1 MKMSVKVS
9 VVIPVYQAERYLR
22 QCLDSVLGQDLR
34 EIEVIC
40 VDDCSTDGSVDIL
53 TGYSGKDSRVRVLR
67 NPENL
72 YAGRCRN
79 RGLEAARGEYLL
91 FMDADDWLFPDSLR
105 RVYEAASRRRVDI
118 LRCRAMD
125 VDDRTG
131 KTSLSVHNGLKR
143 VPFFL
148 FDQVVRYPDFYRLF
162 PKVCVAPWGG
172 IVRRQFLLER
182 DIRFNDLLCVNDR
195 SFFWET
201 VLKAERI
208 VFSREFLIHYRTNIS
223 SSLVGGRIR
232 NFDCHFASYQLVSA
246 LCEELPS
253 RLRRSILDGE
263 LLDIANW
270 LERSSGTALGPEVW
284 EMTHQ
289 FINAIDR
296 SCWNGN
302 VEKTKWYQRIYS
314 PSTAF

>member
-1 MKMSVKVS
+1 MSVKVS

-40 VDDCSTDGSVDIL
+40 VDDCSTDGSVGIL
-53 TGYSGKDSRVRVLR
+53 TEYSWKDSRVRVLR

-72 YAGRCRN
+72 YAGCCRN

-91 FMDADDWLFPDSLR
+91 FMDADDWLFPDSLG
-105 RVYEAASRRRVDI
+105 RVYEAASRRRVDV

-148 FDQVVRYPDFYRLF
+148 FDRVVRYPAFYWLF
-162 PKVCVAPWGG
+162 PKVCAAPWGG

-182 DIRFNDLLCVNDR
+182 DIQFNDLLCVNDR

-208 VFSREFLIHYRTNIS
+208 VFSRELLIHYRTNIS

-232 NFDCHFASYQLVSA
+232 NFFCHLESYRLVSA
-246 LCEELPS
+246 LCGDLPD
-253 RLRRSILDGE
+253 RERRRILDAE
-263 LLDIANW
+263 LLDIAHW
-270 LERSSGTALGPEVW
+270 AERSADTEYAGEVQ
-284 EMTHQ
+284 MMLRQ
-289 FINAIDR
+289 FLDSMDR
-296 SCWNGN
+296 RPWNGRI
-302 VEKTKWYQRIYS
+302 EGTRWYRRL
-314 PSTAF
+314 FC

>member
-1 MKMSVKVS
+1 MKMIVKVS

-40 VDDCSTDGSVDIL
+40 VDDCSTDGSVGIL
-53 TGYSGKDSRVRVLR
+53 TEYSAKDSRVRVLR

-72 YAGRCRN
+72 YAGCCRN

-91 FMDADDWLFPDSLR
+91 FMDADDWLFPDSLGL
-105 RVYEAASRRRVDI
+105 VYEAASRRRVDI

-131 KTSLSVHNGLKR
+131 KASLSVHNGLKR

-148 FDQVVRYPDFYRLF
+148 FDRVVRYPAFYRLF

-182 DIRFNDLLCVNDR
+182 DIQFNDLLCVNDR

-246 LCEELPS
+246 LCEELPR

-263 LLDIANW
+263 LLDMANW
-270 LERSSGTALGPEVW
+270 MEGGENSEYMCKICSATSE
-284 EMTHQ
+284 
-289 FINAIDR
+289 FISMIDYAP
-296 SCWNGN
+296 WKGK
-302 VEKTKWYQRIYS
+302 VEKTKWYRRIMLIK
-314 PSTAF
+314 AKN